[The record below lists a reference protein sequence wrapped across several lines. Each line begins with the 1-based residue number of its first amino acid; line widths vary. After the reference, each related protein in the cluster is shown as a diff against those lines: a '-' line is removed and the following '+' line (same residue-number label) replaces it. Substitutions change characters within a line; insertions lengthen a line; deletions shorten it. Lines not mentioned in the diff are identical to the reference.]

1 MHLFYSPAYSD
12 FCEYFVR
19 KEEGTMN
26 SNPIIKTSKTETT
39 TNGTGFKIIE
49 INVTDP
55 AQSLFSVVTPIK
67 MK

>member
-1 MHLFYSPAYSD
+1 
-12 FCEYFVR
+12 
-19 KEEGTMN
+19 MN
-26 SNPIIKTSKTETT
+26 NNTLIKTSKNEI
-39 TNGTGFKIIE
+39 NNGGTGFKVIE

>member
-1 MHLFYSPAYSD
+1 VHLFFLPAYSN

-19 KEEGTMN
+19 KEERKMN
-26 SNPIIKTSKTETT
+26 NNTLIKTSKNEI
-39 TNGTGFKIIE
+39 NNGGTGFKVIE